1 MAHGPEGTIYRDEE
15 GFDDT
20 LKIDINFAQM
30 KLIRK
35 LKTSRTSSI
44 FHVNYNGEPRVF
56 KVFHNNEDTRYADDG
71 VRGLNR
77 SRCEIRAYC
86 NLKLYGICDGGYV
99 PKFYGYMLTVN
110 PASWAPHLEAFH
122 HDSGLPSAVLIEY
135 LPQPLVMNSVTYSK
149 DRMQKV
155 AIGIQQ
161 IHLALIE
168 HNDPYPK
175 NILIV
180 PDDPE
185 RFVWI
190 DFDVAIV

>member
-1 MAHGPEGTIYRDEE
+1 M
-15 GFDDT
+15 
-20 LKIDINFAQM
+20 
-30 KLIRK
+30 
-35 LKTSRTSSI
+35 
-44 FHVNYNGEPRVF
+44 
-56 KVFHNNEDTRYADDG
+56 
-71 VRGLNR
+71 
-77 SRCEIRAYC
+77 
-86 NLKLYGICDGGYV
+86 

-122 HDSGLPSAVLIEY
+122 HDSGLPSAIFIEY

-155 AIGIQQ
+155 AIGIQK

-190 DFDVAIV
+190 DFDAAIV